1 MREKKTPRSRQKTG
15 MTTKKHTV
23 RLEIPE
29 LHDKQ
34 ENWLPACV
42 YTWADRWGW
51 TTNLHIRR
59 TATAIEIEGEPLS
72 ITADEWQRTWNIALH
87 EDTWTARAEYGIRLT
102 ALGKNTTAVVK
113 AWAADGFHETEVEF
127 ACAEVP
133 FTPALG
139 YGWDWLPV
147 PAAKTDGPSW
157 LNEPR
162 RGQREKPWERLD
174 QAISPAVFAKALGFL
189 TFQFPGEEEE
199 TIIFDEN
206 GRYAGVVRSGEWT
219 EISGLAED
227 LEDAEARLTAARAA
241 SANVVAEA
249 LETRNERDAIEKLK
263 ARISENNYTAE
274 FYFPMKNGA
283 TSFGLNSD
291 SRPVGSHDMLTAL
304 VGGNRSNAAKL
315 AARYRDD
322 AQPLVAWLHSQRN
335 QSQPAIEAAAERLI
349 ALPRPKKTR
358 PVKNT
363 PFTGQDAETF
373 RTILAACGGDVD
385 RAMKVIATIAKEMN
399 R

>member
-1 MREKKTPRSRQKTG
+1 MREKNTPCSRQKQG

-23 RLEIPE
+23 RLEIPD

-34 ENWLPACV
+34 ENWLPACI

-51 TTNLHIRR
+51 ATDLRIRR

-72 ITADEWQRTWNIALH
+72 INADEWERTWSIALH
-87 EDTWTARAEYGIRLT
+87 EDTWAARAEHGVHLT
-102 ALGKNTTAVVK
+102 ALGKKTTTVVK
-113 AWAADGFHETEVEF
+113 TWTADGLHEAEFEF
-127 ACAEVP
+127 ACAEVL

-139 YGWDWLPV
+139 YGWDWQPI
-147 PAAKTDGPSW
+147 PAAKTDGPFW

-162 RGQREKPWERLD
+162 HGQREKPWERLD
-174 QAISPAVFAKALGFL
+174 QSISPVIFAKALGFL
-189 TFQFPGEEEE
+189 TFQFPGEEE

-206 GRYAGVVRSGEWT
+206 GRYAGVVRSGEWA

-227 LEDAEARLTAARAA
+227 LEDAEARLAAARAA
-241 SANVVAEA
+241 SANVFAEA
-249 LETRNERDAIEKLK
+249 LETRDERDAIEKLK

-283 TSFGLNSD
+283 ASFGLDSD

-335 QSQPAIEAAAERLI
+335 QAQPAIEAAAERLI